1 MRFCAQMKSCC
12 FASLLLAYGAAQD
25 SHDSHSDHSDHDS
38 HSDHTSHSDEESH
51 AEHDHAETAVV
62 YDMEPGSYSL
72 AAFRASGG
80 SEVEDVGFMIVAAAS
95 ADLEGLE
102 GAEEDADA
110 AWDAYIDSG
119 EATVLTNGTSATPSA
134 GVVYLTTLTD
144 PLMMVPVDVVDA
156 GAYALLFEHSS
167 DEVGTALVSES
178 GDVLVGT
185 SEEVDEEEEEEEEE
199 EDDSEPATASQWGN
213 AILATVLVS
222 LCSFTGVLT
231 IINQKVA
238 HAIGL
243 SHTFTFASG
252 ALLTAS
258 LLHIIPES
266 LEGIAAEYDH
276 LHDAGLWA
284 GLAILGGIGFSILI
298 HALMESGHGHGH
310 GHGHTE
316 TNQAATAAVGD
327 GPAPAGTAPLALTI
341 KVTPENLWALISE
354 RKERSLLDL
363 KGLKPVCW
371 NVVAGELVHNFAD
384 GVTIGA
390 AFLTCGSSMGWT
402 ITASTVLHEIPQE
415 LADFMAL
422 LAGGMSLKQAFLFNF
437 LSALTCVLGAVVIL
451 SLRSELSDADVSV
464 ILLLGSGS
472 FIFIALTELLPG
484 ALEVTKAESDRA
496 GGAVTCNQ
504 VKKLGSFLLGAA
516 LIGGALIFDQ
526 HCEGEGHDH

>member
-1 MRFCAQMKSCC
+1 
-12 FASLLLAYGAAQD
+12 
-25 SHDSHSDHSDHDS
+25 
-38 HSDHTSHSDEESH
+38 
-51 AEHDHAETAVV
+51 
-62 YDMEPGSYSL
+62 
-72 AAFRASGG
+72 
-80 SEVEDVGFMIVAAAS
+80 
-95 ADLEGLE
+95 
-102 GAEEDADA
+102 
-110 AWDAYIDSG
+110 
-119 EATVLTNGTSATPSA
+119 
-134 GVVYLTTLTD
+134 
-144 PLMMVPVDVVDA
+144 
-156 GAYALLFEHSS
+156 
-167 DEVGTALVSES
+167 
-178 GDVLVGT
+178 
-185 SEEVDEEEEEEEEE
+185 EEEEEEEEE
-199 EDDSEPATASQWGN
+199 EDSESATASQWGN
-213 AILATVLVS
+213 AILATVIVS
-222 LCSFTGVLT
+222 LCSFTGILT

-238 HAIGL
+238 NAIGL

-298 HALMESGHGHGH
+298 HALMESGHSHGPS
-310 GHGHTE
+310 E
-316 TNQAATAAVGD
+316 TKQAATAAVGD
-327 GPAPAGTAPLALTI
+327 GAAPAGTAPLALTD
-341 KVTPENLWALISE
+341 KVTPANLWALISE
-354 RKERSLLDL
+354 RKERSLFDL

-371 NVVAGELVHNFAD
+371 NVIAGELVHNFAD

-437 LSALTCVLGAVVIL
+437 LSALTCVLGAIVIL
-451 SLRSELSDADVSV
+451 SLRSELSDADISV

-484 ALEVTKAESDRA
+484 ALEVTKAESDKA

-504 VKKLGSFLLGAA
+504 MKKLGSFLLGAA

>member
-1 MRFCAQMKSCC
+1 M
-12 FASLLLAYGAAQD
+12 
-25 SHDSHSDHSDHDS
+25 
-38 HSDHTSHSDEESH
+38 
-51 AEHDHAETAVV
+51 
-62 YDMEPGSYSL
+62 
-72 AAFRASGG
+72 
-80 SEVEDVGFMIVAAAS
+80 MI
-95 ADLEGLE
+95 
-102 GAEEDADA
+102 
-110 AWDAYIDSG
+110 
-119 EATVLTNGTSATPSA
+119 
-134 GVVYLTTLTD
+134 
-144 PLMMVPVDVVDA
+144 PVDVVDT
-156 GAYALLFEHSS
+156 GAYALLFEHGS

-185 SEEVDEEEEEEEEE
+185 SEEGDEEEEEEEEE
-199 EDDSEPATASQWGN
+199 EDSESATAAQWGN
-213 AILATVLVS
+213 AILATVIVS
-222 LCSFTGVLT
+222 LCSFTGILT

-238 HAIGL
+238 NAIGL

-258 LLHIIPES
+258 LLHIVPES

-298 HALMESGHGHGH
+298 HALLESGHGHGH
-310 GHGHTE
+310 GHGPTE
-316 TNQAATAAVGD
+316 TIQAATAAVGD
-327 GPAPAGTAPLALTI
+327 GPAPAGTAPLALTD
-341 KVTPENLWALISE
+341 
-354 RKERSLLDL
+354 KERSLFDL

-371 NVVAGELVHNFAD
+371 NVIAGELVHNFAD

-415 LADFMAL
+415 LADFIAL

-451 SLRSELSDADVSV
+451 SLRSQLSDADVSV

-484 ALEVTKAESDRA
+484 ALEVTKAESDKA
-496 GGAVTCNQ
+496 GGAVMCNQ
-504 VKKLGSFLLGAA
+504 MKKLGSFVLGAA

-526 HCEGEGHDH
+526 HCEAEGHDH